1 MIEAGAQKEMIPVEQ
16 SFAAWR
22 KDPEYVKAYNA
33 IGDEFHGR
41 HGDRDAAADLDLAG
55 AGEMMRPSR
64 CFSGVVR
71 QS

>member
-33 IGDEFHGR
+33 IGDEFTVATATAMQQR
-41 HGDRDAAADLDLAG
+41 ISISPALAK
-55 AGEMMRPSR
+55 
-64 CFSGVVR
+64 
-71 QS
+71 